1 MQVNSVSTNSFG
13 SSKSQQALTRATLEM
28 FADLDDQVLKQKSRE
43 AAAIQLNQKKHNKIN
58 NMIYWSI
65 PLAGGLA
72 SVATNSAKVT
82 SKLSP
87 LLKNAAI
94 FGKSALGWAGA
105 FLAIDLLIAGKNK
118 LTQKSETLQK
128 FDREHPILSTVI
140 GVGATLATLV
150 LGAKGLKKLAPM
162 AKKLVKPEFAEK
174 ISKAANNFITK
185 LNDKVTGSKVI
196 DKLTKG
202 ISAMPSALKKV
213 LKGAAEWGPL
223 ALVFASI
230 AHTSRFANAKRAQ
243 TEKNYQELKIAQ
255 AEARELLKMPEL
267 PEVDIF

>member
-1 MQVNSVSTNSFG
+1 MDFVTCLARRWVRTLTNPFPAGDINIGGYTSMPTE
-13 SSKSQQALTRATLEM
+13 LTLP
-28 FADLDDQVLKQKSRE
+28 
-43 AAAIQLNQKKHNKIN
+43 IYIN
-58 NMIYWSI
+58 V
-65 PLAGGLA
+65 G
-72 SVATNSAKVT
+72 T
-82 SKLSP
+82 
-87 LLKNAAI
+87 
-94 FGKSALGWAGA
+94 
-105 FLAIDLLIAGKNK
+105 K
-118 LTQKSETLQK
+118 LTP
-128 FDREHPILSTVI
+128 REHPILSTVI

-267 PEVDIF
+267 PEVDI